1 MYFPMLYLPAGYLP
15 DGYLPDD
22 GVVFGSE
29 LHVTTAAASGEG
41 IPRFGRGDAVSRT
54 EWGDPVSRLTGEA

>member
-1 MYFPMLYLPAGYLP
+1 VYYPRLYLPAGYLP

-22 GVVFGSE
+22 GVVFGTQ

-41 IPRFGRGDAVSRT
+41 IPRFGRGDAAVRT
-54 EWGDPVSRLTGEA
+54 ESGDPVSRRGGEA